1 MSNTEN
7 RQSLRIFTIISQ
19 IEQLIESAPRPKFGG
34 GGRRLIDMDEIF
46 DLIGDLKVTIPEDIR
61 RANSVLIEADT
72 LLEHANNEAYDLVDN
87 AQHNADELLSQAEA
101 EAAHLRSLADQ
112 EFEARVSEDK
122 VLLEV
127 QRRAEMLQEYAER
140 NANIVYDGAKQYAD
154 DILIDVQQ
162 YLLEYHSMVEQN
174 RAELGVKHSQPVP
187 KPAQQQPEPVLPE
200 FKQPKVYE
208 EEQAHFEEQLNEED
222 PIPRRRLG
230 WFRKKTEDDYFED
243 EADFSQADL
252 KPSPKYRADKHSQR
266 EELDLDLD
274 E

>member
-162 YLLEYHSMVEQN
+162 YLLEYHSMVEKN
-174 RAELGVKHSQPVP
+174 RAELGIRHSQPIL

-200 FKQPKVYE
+200 FKQPEVYE
-208 EEQAHFEEQLNEED
+208 EEQAHLEEQLNDED
-222 PIPRRRLG
+222 PMPRRKLG
-230 WFRKKTEDDYFED
+230 WFRKKAEDDYFED
-243 EADFSQADL
+243 EADFAQADS
-252 KPSPKYRADKHSQR
+252 KPSPKLRRGKHSQS
-266 EELDLDLD
+266 EELDLDL
-274 E
+274 EE